1 MKHIL
6 VWWIAWFDGAC
17 VHWLCYLRE
26 SGWNEPFIKHLLFLF
41 STVIFKHFWKCL
53 EDRVLF
59 FLLIMILFQKCLTV
73 VSEKCIGEC
82 SRKIAPCSSFFLP
95 VLFLIY
101 SIYLLSIYLLQ
112 WVLWV
117 RILCKVLWETN
128 KLALL
133 ALKEFVC
140 LHSWDFA
147 VRLVCSRLLL
157 ILKAFPY
164 STWEIFP
171 TELWGQS
178 AQDVVLWR
186 QKLLSF

>member
-1 MKHIL
+1 MNHLSSIFCFCSQQSFL
-6 VWWIAWFDGAC
+6 SIFGNAWKTESCFSC
-17 VHWLCYLRE
+17 WLWFYFR
-26 SGWNEPFIKHLLFLF
+26 NALLL
-41 STVIFKHFWKCL
+41 
-53 EDRVLF
+53 
-59 FLLIMILFQKCLTV
+59 
-73 VSEKCIGEC
+73 SEKCIGEC

-171 TELWGQS
+171 TKLWGQS

-186 QKLLSF
+186 QLCSASSSKLVASLVRRGWRK